1 MTEAVEEWLGAVV
14 QPSDDGASRV
24 RMVVEARHLNGAGF
38 VHGGVLFALADV
50 ALAHAVIIPGAGA
63 TVTAHISFVAPSEL
77 GQELVA
83 TAAPSTSW
91 GANTLVDV
99 TVRSE
104 QTVVAVFQG
113 QARLR
118 GR

>member
-1 MTEAVEEWLGAVV
+1 V
-14 QPSDDGASRV
+14 
-24 RMVVEARHLNGAGF
+24 
-38 VHGGVLFALADV
+38 
-50 ALAHAVIIPGAGA
+50 
-63 TVTAHISFVAPSEL
+63 L